1 MSLKDFQKKY
11 VMDMKGDIMTKKCLF
26 FSVLLIF
33 LCSSL
38 WAAGGREGNETRTA
52 QDPSGFT
59 DSVDT
64 SDKRPGRYNFYLEA
78 TDRAGNVTRYG
89 PENINIDPET
99 DLPRVTIVNPLP
111 YMRVQ
116 GNMHIVGLAYDD
128 DGIEKVELVIN
139 RGIDGRGEEITRVT
153 AEGKE
158 YWSYFLD
165 TTNGEIWTDG
175 DYTITAWATDINGLS
190 GISERFHVRQ
200 HKIATVH
207 WRLDRRKPVTV
218 IESHEVGAL
227 VSGNVRLRGTVSD
240 GNGIDSFSY
249 SLDGGNRYINTRAN
263 LDRRTGE
270 YHWDININ
278 TRQFD
283 DGPAVIWFQARDGN
297 GSIGTAAHLLF
308 VNNTGPDVKIVYPE
322 NNTTV
327 NGVFS
332 IAGYAQHPVGL
343 KSVTWKAGNIAGG
356 EFDLMPGNHWWSTD
370 VDIRDQ
376 RISNI
381 EIEIRAEDVSGN
393 VTVRRQRYRVDQ
405 NAALPTV
412 TLIEPAAGSIPSGS
426 PLVVRGNA
434 KDNIAVESI
443 FYSLNGGLAVE
454 IPCNGYFQFQIPTI
468 PDGSNN
474 LEVWAK
480 NVNGITGPKVQVR
493 GISVLGSVP
502 APNITSFTTTVGR
515 TPVVNNFYTGITVK
529 PEPRMTMQIS
539 LRATAAP
546 ASASVTIGNNAPVS
560 VRMTGS
566 GNIFSA
572 SVPFPESLP
581 DGLTKITL
589 RVTDRQGNEAVQE
602 EFIFIN
608 NANPVIEQDFVEDE
622 DGNFRAV
629 DRQVFPPTQFVFE
642 WIRHTVLPDRRIL
655 LSSADDVLMGITS
668 VPIRSIDVTGNG
680 SNNVHVV
687 IDQHG
692 RVILRATGTGEIG
705 PLTLS
710 MRTGDSTHSSREFTL
725 YSDITTP
732 VITMNDM
739 TDNSWVQANVPVQF
753 SVSANNR
760 ITAVDYSIDMGVTW
774 TSFGAIVNDYNF
786 NIDISGIDDGSVFI
800 MIRAT
805 NESGKS
811 AISSFTV
818 LKDTRPPQATIIMP
832 IIDAKVN
839 GTIRMAFS
847 IEENGELDTI
857 IYRRPAIED
866 SPEIIKEVYNSE
878 NWDNDYIP
886 RFFEVLMDAV
896 EMPLDDNMY
905 FVFTDKA
912 GNTATLNEWTFII
925 DQETD
930 IPIVHIILPLEN
942 EVITT
947 DFVASGIMFD
957 DDGIKQIHWRI
968 DENPWQIIE
977 AEYGFSIP
985 ISIADL
991 SDNEHT
997 ISVIAEDIYGVRSE
1011 PVTSIFRVSKS
1022 EPEITLSLP
1031 LFDTIL
1037 RDSVEFKGTA
1047 FDRNGIKE
1055 VLISIDNGNT
1065 FNRVKGEFGTD
1076 EENVEWIYQFNTRI
1090 LNDGPHVI
1098 FIRAVDRYD
1107 ISSTYVNM
1115 INVDNTPPFVSLES
1129 PADGSISTGFISI
1142 MGRTQDLNPNNITIE
1157 LRSLDGKEIT
1167 PALRSRTINASNI
1180 IRENLDLAG
1189 QEDGHYNIAVSVTDK
1204 AGNITRVSRN
1214 FELARQTYKNFIEIL
1229 YPLENE
1235 SVSGEFNLYGF
1246 AGGSDKAGEV
1256 TIRINGRDVDTSYV
1270 DDSGYFRFNLNSEN
1284 LTSGDNV
1291 VTIHS
1296 RFGGN
1301 NQVSSRSYNI
1311 SYRAD
1316 GPWVTIDSF
1325 NFGEFAY
1332 NRPYVFGRAGYIVSE
1347 EDREILSDRN
1357 TDRETRAYIQ
1367 GKTLDYT
1374 EISFDN
1380 GKTFIRTSG
1389 RQSRNIDY
1397 RYRLETGDM
1406 TEGMHYII
1414 VRSTFRNGETAITR
1428 MLVQVDKTPPV
1439 IRLISPEMG
1448 GRYNKEIVYSASA
1461 TDDIEL
1467 LSLTYHLRYGD
1478 KAAYEIPGFLQGL
1491 YFESNIPPFF
1501 GQIFPGI
1508 PWVFKGGA
1516 TYMDFGFGLSFFD
1529 DNVKVQFQYGF
1540 LTQDLYESLGGEGRV
1555 RYAGQVMG
1563 VKLLANLYS
1572 LPFISLL
1579 GPDFEWLSATFS
1591 IGANFSLFNVFNQE
1605 NPRYT
1610 MQPPNNKPVYYTQ
1623 SGTPTWLSALLLQVE
1638 FPRVTLQNRKYLRTF
1653 SMFTEGQLWFVPT
1666 DVDAV
1671 AGDIPTILPKF
1682 IIGLRLYIF

>member
-1 MSLKDFQKKY
+1 
-11 VMDMKGDIMTKKCLF
+11 MTKKYLF
-26 FSVLLIF
+26 FFVLLIF
-33 LCSSL
+33 FCGSL
-38 WAAGGREGNETRTA
+38 WAAGGREQNESRTA
-52 QDPSGFT
+52 EDPSGIT
-59 DSVDT
+59 DSMDT
-64 SDKRPGRYNFYLEA
+64 SDKTPGRYNFYLEA

-116 GNMHIVGLAYDD
+116 GNMHIVGLAVDD
-128 DGIEKVELVIN
+128 DGIEKVELAIH
-139 RGIDGRGEEITRVT
+139 RGIDGRGEEVARFT

-165 TTNGEIWTDG
+165 TTDTEIWTDG

-190 GISERFHVRQ
+190 GISERFQPRQ

-207 WRLDRRKPVTV
+207 WRLDRRKPVTL
-218 IESHEVGAL
+218 ITSHEVGAL
-227 VSGNVRLRGTVSD
+227 VSGNVRLRGTVTD
-240 GNGIDSFSY
+240 GNGIDSLSY
-249 SLDGGNRYINTRAN
+249 SIDGGNRYINTRAN

-278 TRQFD
+278 TRQFE

-308 VNNTGPDVKIVYPE
+308 VNNTGPDVRIVYPE

-327 NGVFS
+327 SGVFS
-332 IAGYAQHPVGL
+332 IAGFAQHPVGL
-343 KSVTWKAGNIAGG
+343 KSVTWKAGNVASG
-356 EFDLMPGNHWWSTD
+356 EFELLPGNHWWSTD
-370 VDIRDQ
+370 VDIRGQ
-376 RISNI
+376 RLSNI
-381 EIEIRAEDVSGN
+381 EIEIRAEDISGN

-412 TLIEPAAGSIPSGS
+412 TLIEPGPGSIPSGT

-443 FYSLNGGLAVE
+443 FYSINGGMAVE
-454 IPCNGYFQFQIPTI
+454 IPCNGYFQFQIPNI
-468 PDGSNN
+468 PDGTNN

-480 NVNGITGPKVQVR
+480 NVNGVVGPKVLVR
-493 GISVLGSVP
+493 GISVLGTVP

-515 TPVVNNFYTGITVK
+515 TTNVNTFFTGITIK

-539 LRATAAP
+539 LRASAAP
-546 ASASVTIGNNAPVS
+546 SAASVTIGNNAPVS

-572 SVPFPESLP
+572 SVPFPETLP
-581 DGLTKITL
+581 DGLTKIVL
-589 RVTDRQGNEAVQE
+589 RATDRQGNESVQE

-608 NANPVIEQDFVEDE
+608 NANPIIEQDVVQDA
-622 DGNFRAV
+622 DGTVRTV
-629 DRQVFPPTQFVFE
+629 DRQVFPPAQFVFE

-668 VPIRSIDVTGNG
+668 VPIRSIDVNG
-680 SNNVHVV
+680 AGANNVHVV

-705 PLTLS
+705 PLVLS
-710 MRTGDSTHSSREFTL
+710 MRTSEGLHSSREFTL

-732 VITMNDM
+732 TITMNNL
-739 TDNSWVQANVPVQF
+739 TAYEWVQAAVPVQF
-753 SVSANNR
+753 TVSASNR
-760 ITAVDYSIDMGVTW
+760 ITDVEYSIDMGVTW
-774 TSFGAIVNDYNF
+774 TSFGPVASEYNQ
-786 NIDISGIDDGSVFI
+786 NIDISRIDDGSIYI
-800 MIRAT
+800 MIKAT

-811 AISSFTV
+811 AIHNFTV
-818 LKDTRPPQATIIMP
+818 LKDTKPPQATIVMP
-832 IIDAKVN
+832 ITDARVN
-839 GTIRMAFS
+839 GTIRMAFA
-847 IEENGELDTI
+847 IEENGELNTI
-857 IYRRPAIED
+857 VYRRPAFD
-866 SPEIIKEVYNSE
+866 DNPEIIKEVYNSE
-878 NWDNDYIP
+878 NWDNNYIP
-886 RFFEVLMDAV
+886 RFFEVLMDSM
-896 EMPLDDNMY
+896 EMPLDNNMY

-912 GNTATLNEWTFII
+912 GNTATLNEWSFII
-925 DQETD
+925 DQESD

-947 DFVASGIMFD
+947 DFIASGIMFD
-957 DDGIKQIHWRI
+957 DDGIKQIHWRV

-997 ISVIAEDIYGVRSE
+997 ISVFAEDIYGVTSE
-1011 PVTSIFRVSKS
+1011 PVTRTIRISKS
-1022 EPEITLSLP
+1022 EPEIVLSLP

-1065 FNRVKGEFGTD
+1065 FNRVNGVFGSD
-1076 EENVEWIYQFNTRI
+1076 EERVEWTYQFNTRI

-1098 FIRAVDRYD
+1098 FVRAVDRYD

-1115 INVDNTPPFVSLES
+1115 INVDNTAPVVTLES

-1142 MGRTQDLNPNNITIE
+1142 MGRAQDLNLNNITIE
-1157 LRSLDGKEIT
+1157 LRSLDGREIS
-1167 PALRSRTINASNI
+1167 PALRTRTLDASSI

-1189 QEDGHYNIAVSVTDK
+1189 QEDGHYNIAVSVTDR
-1204 AGNITRVSRN
+1204 AGNVTRVSRN

-1235 SVSGEFNLYGF
+1235 SVNGEFNLYGY
-1246 AGGSDKAGEV
+1246 AGGSDKAGIV
-1256 TIRINGRDVDTSYV
+1256 TIRINGRDFNTSEV
-1270 DDSGYFRFNLNSEN
+1270 DDSGYFRFNLNSESLN
-1284 LTSGDNV
+1284 TGDNV

-1296 RFGGN
+1296 SFGGN
-1301 NQVSSRSYNI
+1301 TQVASRAYNI
-1311 SYRAD
+1311 NYKAD

-1325 NFGEFAY
+1325 TFGEFAY
-1332 NRPYVFGRAGYIVSE
+1332 NRPYVFGRAGYTISD
-1347 EDREILSDRN
+1347 EDRELLGDRN
-1357 TDRETRAYIQ
+1357 TDRETRAFIQ
-1367 GKTLDYT
+1367 GKTLAYT

-1380 GKTFIRTSG
+1380 GKTFTRTSG
-1389 RQSRNIDY
+1389 RQNRNVDY

-1406 TEGMHYII
+1406 PEGMHYMI

-1428 MLVQVDKTPPV
+1428 MLVQVDKTAPV

-1448 GRYNKEIVYSASA
+1448 GRYNKEIVFSASA

-1467 LSLTYHLRYGD
+1467 TGLTYHLRFGD
-1478 KAAYEIPGFLQGL
+1478 KAMYEIPGFLQGL
-1491 YFESNIPPFF
+1491 YFESTIPPFIGHF
-1501 GQIFPGI
+1501 GAGI

-1529 DNVKVQFQYGF
+1529 DNVKVQLQYGF
-1540 LTQDLYESLGGEGRV
+1540 MTQDLHESLGGEKKPIRFG
-1555 RYAGQVMG
+1555 GQVLG
-1563 VKLLANLYS
+1563 VKLLANVYS

-1591 IGANFSLFNVFNQE
+1591 IGATFSIFNVFNQE
-1605 NPRYT
+1605 NPNYSTPDSPR
-1610 MQPPNNKPVYYTQ
+1610 YYTQ
-1623 SGTPTWLSALLLQVE
+1623 SGKPTWLSALLLQIE
-1638 FPRVTLQNRKYLRTF
+1638 FPRVTLQDRRYLRTF
-1653 SMFTEGQLWFVPT
+1653 SVFTEGQLWFTPT

-1671 AGDIPTILPKF
+1671 AGDIPIVLPKI